1 MEKTPLRT
9 GFTTGTAS
17 SAAAKAAIM
26 GYFGEN
32 PEKIDISLPIHKN
45 ITIPVFKINKNCNYI
60 EARIIKDGGDDPD
73 ATHEAEIGAKIIV
86 IKKPVLSGKTD
97 VFIKGGKGVGL
108 VTKKGLAISPGN
120 PAINP
125 VPLKMITNA
134 ALDALNLLKIN
145 DSYEIHAEI
154 FVEKGEEIAKETLN
168 ERLGIMGGISI
179 LGTTGIVK
187 PFSNSAYMATIQL
200 ALKIAK
206 NAGISIIVL
215 TTGSTSERTSMELF
229 SDLPKEAFV
238 MVGDY
243 IKFSMEQC
251 QRNNFNDVRFFL
263 FFGKALKIA
272 SGLPNT
278 HASKGDVDLAI
289 LASFKNNNDEII
301 ENIINSNTAREAY
314 EKIMENELFYII
326 EGIGNMVIKHL
337 KQYAPDIPNI
347 KCYLFDYENNV
358 IWQG

>member
-1 MEKTPLRT
+1 MDKSALRT

-17 SAAAKAAIM
+17 SAAVKAAIM
-26 GYFGEN
+26 AYFGEN
-32 PEKIDISLPIHKN
+32 PEDVDILLPIHKN
-45 ITIPVFKINKNCNYI
+45 IKIPVFKIDRYCNYT

-73 ATHEAEIGAKIIV
+73 ATHEAEIGAKIIMM
-86 IKKPVLSGKTD
+86 KKPQFSGNTE
-97 VFIKGGKGVGL
+97 VFIKGGKGVGM

-125 VPLKMITNA
+125 VPLKMITNVSH
-134 ALDALNLLKIN
+134 DALNLLKIT
-145 DSYEIHAEI
+145 DSYEIFAEI

-168 ERLGIMGGISI
+168 ARLGIICGISI
-179 LGTTGIVK
+179 LGTTGIVR

-206 NAGISIIVL
+206 NAGVTEIIL
-215 TTGSTSERTSMELF
+215 TTGSTSERAAMELF
-229 SDLPKEAFV
+229 PDFPEEAFV
-238 MVGDY
+238 MTGDY

-251 QRNNFNDVRFFL
+251 QRNNFEDVTFFL
-263 FFGKALKIA
+263 FFGKAVKIA

-289 LASFKNNNDEII
+289 FKIFKKNNDEII
-301 ENIINSNTAREAY
+301 ENIVNSNTAREAY
-314 EKIMENELFYII
+314 EKIMAHNLFSII
-326 EGIGNMVIKHL
+326 EGIGNMVVKKL
-337 KQYAPDIPNI
+337 RQYAPEILNI
-347 KCYLFDYENNV
+347 QCYLLDYENRV